1 MSEFNSDVIDE
12 ERKVYARP
20 IVIRNNHKKFFL
32 AQMGTIFSFS
42 PFFAKR
48 EKSEGYGVD
57 ALDGGMRGGG
67 FGYKKAANRR
77 GLMKRSD
84 QLKRRT
90 DRRQAAWVSR

>member
-1 MSEFNSDVIDE
+1 
-12 ERKVYARP
+12 
-20 IVIRNNHKKFFL
+20 
-32 AQMGTIFSFS
+32 MGCKNEVFFSFP

-48 EKSEGYGVD
+48 DKSEGYGVD

>member
-20 IVIRNNHKKFFL
+20 IVIRNNRTIFFL
-32 AQMGTIFSFS
+32 AEGTIISFPPFSRS
-42 PFFAKR
+42 
-48 EKSEGYGVD
+48 EIKSEGYGVD

-84 QLKRRT
+84 QLK
-90 DRRQAAWVSR
+90 DGQIEGRQRG

>member
-20 IVIRNNHKKFFL
+20 IVIRNNRTF
-32 AQMGTIFSFS
+32 FSFP

-67 FGYKKAANRR
+67 SGTK
-77 GLMKRSD
+77 GG
-84 QLKRRT
+84 
-90 DRRQAAWVSR
+90 

>member
-1 MSEFNSDVIDE
+1 MRDE
-12 ERKVYARP
+12 IPRKQQTSHP
-20 IVIRNNHKKFFL
+20 HGKQPNDFFL
-32 AQMGTIFSFS
+32 SPHFSRS
-42 PFFAKR
+42 
-48 EKSEGYGVD
+48 EIKSEGYGVD
-57 ALDGGMRGGG
+57 AMDGGMRGGG

>member
-1 MSEFNSDVIDE
+1 MKSRV
-12 ERKVYARP
+12 
-20 IVIRNNHKKFFL
+20 NNKRHTPHGKQPNDFFL
-32 AQMGTIFSFS
+32 PP

-48 EKSEGYGVD
+48 DKSEGYGVD

-77 GLMKRSD
+77 DLMKRSD

>member
-1 MSEFNSDVIDE
+1 M
-12 ERKVYARP
+12 RY
-20 IVIRNNHKKFFL
+20 FFL
-32 AQMGTIFSFS
+32 SPNFSRS
-42 PFFAKR
+42 
-48 EKSEGYGVD
+48 EIKSEGYGVD

-90 DRRQAAWVSR
+90 DRRQAAWRVESCHPRRKPLLPKAEGRSAYGA